1 MKEEKQLNN
10 NIVVLGC
17 GESILALT
25 EEEIRFIN
33 KSKIVIAINKF
44 AAFYDMVGIIPN
56 YIYFHD
62 ELDNAFLIYK
72 YILEKCYSNNLTNL
86 TIFTNK
92 RFKHISSKYFSY
104 IYIPYLKIRSYLK
117 WNILKKRTWN
127 ADQIYKSQSI
137 KILHKPLNSKFISV
151 KLEEYDKGEL
161 WAKDLNEELFNYKGS
176 LSSVLN
182 ICSIISPNTPIYLV
196 GNDFN
201 SSRYFFQ
208 DKLEKD
214 FPEWKDYTTNITKQY
229 NKHMSFIPT
238 NGKTFIDAIPTIIKH
253 LKETGNQL
261 YCTNPKSLLCT
272 KANVQFKKLPI

>member
-44 AAFYDMVGIIPN
+44 AAFYDIVGIIPN

-92 RFKHISSKYFSY
+92 RFKHISSRYFSY

-127 ADQIYKSQSI
+127 ADQVYKSQSI
-137 KILHKPLNSKFISV
+137 KISHKPLNSKFISV

-161 WAKDLNEELFNYKGS
+161 WAKNLNEELFNYKGS

-253 LKETGNQL
+253 LNETGNQL